1 MTKDIAIRGIPD
13 EVVAQIDSIKGDLSR
28 EEFIRQKLAQI
39 AEAGEVPPPR
49 HGKGLRAFTP
59 TGGKVRIV
67 QYIETVGGGAAK
79 LSQEE
84 FSAYQRARLLA
95 DPRNG
100 GKWQEAQAILEK
112 AGFEVFWD

>member
-13 EVVAQIDSIKGDLSR
+13 EVVAKLDQLKGNLSR
-28 EEFIRQKLAQI
+28 EEFIRQKLAAI
-39 AEAGEVPPPR
+39 AETGEVPPPR
-49 HGKGLRAFTP
+49 FGKGLRASTE

-67 QYIETVGGGAAK
+67 QYIESVGGGASE
-79 LSQEE
+79 LSQEQ

-100 GKWQEAQAILEK
+100 SKWQEAQAVLEA